1 MPLQSSGTI
10 TFNQIHLEAGGSS
23 GTTVSLNDS
32 DIRSLGGVA
41 SGAITFQDFYGAS
54 AAPIDFNNFTYQAE
68 RRDQSG
74 YTISQYTSV
83 VDTSFASSNSRM
95 AFRVRLSSGV
105 LYFEVK
111 KSQGSNGVR
120 SDGNSSGVQDGTTT
134 SITTSY
140 ISIGSMSVSAPV
152 DVKINWGFNS
162 YGTSGTSTVAGS
174 SAFSSSTYS
183 LSDNVYQTLTDG
195 ESAGLYVLASTVRT
209 GSSGSQSRTITG
221 TQYLTVRKTG
231 YNTEEVANL
240 DFSVI
245 ANAQISSGGCPLC
258 CIHEDILLD
267 TTRGPMS
274 IHDINKTQVYSWNFE
289 KNKKEAVDIEEV
301 VIVERDCVYKIN
313 NLLLTEDH
321 ILFTEEGEP
330 VAINP
335 EEVMRSHNKYSKQV
349 KVGQK
354 MKLLEGSE
362 EITSI
367 EKYEGTHKVY
377 AIRTKNNNFY
387 ADGVLVDA
395 YL

>member
-1 MPLQSSGTI
+1 MPLQSSGAI
-10 TFNQIHLEAGGSS
+10 SLNQIHIEAGGTS

-41 SGAITFQDFYGAS
+41 SGAIDFADFYGAS
-54 AAPIDFNNFTYQAE
+54 AGPVDFNNFTYQAE
-68 RRDQSG
+68 RRDQGG
-74 YTISQYTSV
+74 YSVSQYSSV
-83 VDTSFASSNSRM
+83 IDTSFASSMPRL

-105 LYFEVK
+105 LYYEVK
-111 KSQGSNGVR
+111 KGAGSNGVR
-120 SDGNSSGVQDGTTT
+120 ADGNSSGVQDGTTT
-134 SITTSY
+134 AITTTY
-140 ISIGSMSVSAPV
+140 LSIGSMSVPSPV
-152 DVKINWGFNS
+152 DVKINWSSNN
-162 YGTSGTSTVAGS
+162 YGTSGASGVIGHGPL
-174 SAFSSSTYS
+174 SSSTYA

-195 ESAGLYVLASTVRT
+195 QSAGLYVYATTTRTVA
-209 GSSGSQSRTITG
+209 GSQSRTITG
-221 TQYLTVRKTG
+221 ILPLTVQKTG
-231 YNTEEVANL
+231 YTTEEVATI

-245 ANAQISSGGCPLC
+245 ANAQVLGFGGCPLC

-274 IHDINKTQVYSWNFE
+274 IHDINKVQVYSWNFQE
-289 KNKKEAVDIEEV
+289 NKKEVVDIEEV

-321 ILFTEEGEP
+321 ILFTEEGAP

-335 EEVMRSHNKYSKQV
+335 EEVMRSHNKYSEQV
-349 KVGQK
+349 VVGQK

-367 EKYEGTHKVY
+367 EKYPGTHKVY
-377 AIRTKNNNFY
+377 AVRTKNNNFY
-387 ADGVLVDA
+387 ANGILVDA

>member
-1 MPLQSSGTI
+1 MPLQSSGAI
-10 TFNQIHLEAGGSS
+10 SLNQIHIEAGGTS

-41 SGAITFQDFYGAS
+41 SGGIDFADFYGAS
-54 AAPIDFNNFTYQAE
+54 AAPVDFSNFSYQAE

-74 YTISQYTSV
+74 YSVSQYTSAF
-83 VDTSFASSNSRM
+83 DDSFASSSGRL

-105 LYFEVK
+105 LYYEVK
-111 KSQGSNGVR
+111 RGLGSNGVR
-120 SDGNSSGVQDGTTT
+120 NDGNSSGVQDGTTT
-134 SITTSY
+134 AITSTF
-140 ISIGSMSVSAPV
+140 ISIGSMNVVAPV
-152 DVKINWGFNS
+152 DVKINWSSNN
-162 YGTSGTSTVAGS
+162 YGTSGTSDVVGNA
-174 SAFSSSTYS
+174 AFSASTYG
-183 LSDNVYQTLTDG
+183 LSDNVYQTLTEG
-195 ESAGLYVLASTVRT
+195 QSAGLYVYSNTTRTV
-209 GSSGSQSRTITG
+209 SGSQSRTITG
-221 TQYLTVRKTG
+221 ILPLTVQKTG
-231 YNTEEVANL
+231 YNTEEVATI
-240 DFSVI
+240 DFSVV
-245 ANAQISSGGCPLC
+245 ANAQVIGGGCQFC

-274 IHDINKTQVYSWNFE
+274 IHDINKVQVYSWNFE
-289 KNKKEAVDIEEV
+289 ENKKEVVDIEEV
-301 VIVERDCVYKIN
+301 ILVERDCVYKIN

-321 ILFTEEGEP
+321 ILFTEEGTP

-335 EEVMRSHNKYSKQV
+335 EEVMRSHNKYSEQV

-367 EKYEGTHKVY
+367 EKYSGTHKVY

-387 ADGVLVDA
+387 ANGVLVDA

>member
-1 MPLQSSGTI
+1 MQRLNYSTRQTPE
-10 TFNQIHLEAGGSS
+10 NQ
-23 GTTVSLNDS
+23 T
-32 DIRSLGGVA
+32 
-41 SGAITFQDFYGAS
+41 
-54 AAPIDFNNFTYQAE
+54 
-68 RRDQSG
+68 
-74 YTISQYTSV
+74 
-83 VDTSFASSNSRM
+83 
-95 AFRVRLSSGV
+95 
-105 LYFEVK
+105 
-111 KSQGSNGVR
+111 
-120 SDGNSSGVQDGTTT
+120 
-134 SITTSY
+134 
-140 ISIGSMSVSAPV
+140 
-152 DVKINWGFNS
+152 
-162 YGTSGTSTVAGS
+162 
-174 SAFSSSTYS
+174 
-183 LSDNVYQTLTDG
+183 
-195 ESAGLYVLASTVRT
+195 
-209 GSSGSQSRTITG
+209 
-221 TQYLTVRKTG
+221 
-231 YNTEEVANL
+231 
-240 DFSVI
+240 
-245 ANAQISSGGCPLC
+245 
-258 CIHEDILLD
+258 
-267 TTRGPMS
+267 
-274 IHDINKTQVYSWNFE
+274 INKTQVYSWNFE